1 MASHMVL
8 EGMVGRFVVLFLFC
22 KVCVKGKPQ
31 TYLHKLFV
39 SLPILFATLLPS
51 GTDSQNLSF
60 LFVFGFPGPKSSWI
74 GNGQLILKHLIFNSF
89 SLNHDHPQTH
99 ELNNGAGSHYETEAP
114 LAAKRPLEQ
123 EEEEEANQQEAKR
136 VREDGD
142 GEQQQRGEDEDEVE
156 HHGEQQQQ
164 QQQQQVVPS
173 PQLPIHTGGD

>member
-1 MASHMVL
+1 MVL
-8 EGMVGRFVVLFLFC
+8 EGMVGRFVVFF
-22 KVCVKGKPQ
+22 
-31 TYLHKLFV
+31 F
-39 SLPILFATLLPS
+39 ILQGLCIREAANIFTQIICFSSNFICHPS

-74 GNGQLILKHLIFNSF
+74 GNGQLILKLHLIFNSF

-99 ELNNGAGSHYETEAP
+99 ELNNGAGSHYETESSPAEAS

-164 QQQQQVVPS
+164 QQQVVPS